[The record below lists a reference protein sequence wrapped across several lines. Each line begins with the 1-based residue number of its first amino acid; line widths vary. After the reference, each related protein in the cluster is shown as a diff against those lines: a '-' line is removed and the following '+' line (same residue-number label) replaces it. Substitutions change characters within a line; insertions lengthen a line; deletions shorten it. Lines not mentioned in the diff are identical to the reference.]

1 MSLKNKVGNY
11 LILFGLIALIVFIG
25 SVLAPPESF
34 DTGAFLIGAACIG
47 VGVNFGLSKGR
58 PRAGGPPA
66 GAGGPP
72 AAPRPAAPAGG
83 PPKPQRQGLLSKIMS
98 GPNDKKKTAPGGGLG
113 PGGGGGK
120 SGGGGGGGKGG
131 APGKGGPGGKPGG
144 GGGGKGGGG
153 GGGKGGGKR

>member
-25 SVLAPPESF
+25 SVLAPPASF

-47 VGVNFGLSKGR
+47 VGVNFRLSKVR

-66 GAGGPP
+66 EAGG
-72 AAPRPAAPAGG
+72 APAAPAGV
-83 PPKPQRQGLLSKIMS
+83 PPKPQRQGLLSKVMH
-98 GPNDKKKTAPGGGLG
+98 GPNDKKKTAPSGGMG
-113 PGGGGGK
+113 PGRPP
-120 SGGGGGGGKGG
+120 
-131 APGKGGPGGKPGG
+131 A

-153 GGGKGGGKR
+153 GGKGPAGGGKPGGGGGGGAKGGGGGKR